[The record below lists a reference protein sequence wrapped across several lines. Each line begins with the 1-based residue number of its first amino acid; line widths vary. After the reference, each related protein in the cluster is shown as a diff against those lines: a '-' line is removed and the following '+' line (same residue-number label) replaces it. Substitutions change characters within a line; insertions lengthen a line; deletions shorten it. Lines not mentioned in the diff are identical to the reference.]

1 MENPPP
7 VTMTGAPQQD
17 RRWICDGAG
26 VAFRARGDRAGA
38 GRAWVYSRFE
48 AAMGSRL
55 EPAANRG
62 EGRSRMDEAIVSLCD
77 EPEDGLRRAK
87 SE

>member
-26 VAFRARGDRAGA
+26 VAFRARGGQ
-38 GRAWVYSRFE
+38 GW
-48 AAMGSRL
+48 G
-55 EPAANRG
+55 G
-62 EGRSRMDEAIVSLCD
+62 
-77 EPEDGLRRAK
+77 
-87 SE
+87 